1 MRLNE
6 LAHSSSNPLLESMV
20 HDLTSRQRY
29 IVEGIVNEVA
39 LTVDQI
45 NQLFG
50 QVQQAST
57 AAGGNR
63 TILGK
68 GIDVA
73 NAANQVINKIG
84 GWLQNTAP
92 VQNFD
97 AKFEQLK
104 ANIVDKLGQDST
116 AVKTI
121 NAMSEFA
128 KQNPGKTAAIIG
140 VLTAVAS
147 VAGGPVGGAIAGQ
160 ILRGSAELLRGEKL
174 STAVGKGLKT
184 AAVGA
189 GLSWL
194 AGTTLN
200 AVKAGLTVAIPE
212 PPPVPNVKELVAPKL
227 SWQVNGRTVFALDKV
242 PMPAET
248 ATKIRTLIAQASDSL
263 VNDPNKAS
271 GYLAQARKLVSDPTL
286 ADQVRNIAQQN
297 AESRA
302 AYSAAMQAWD
312 ESAGNIAIFNDQLTN
327 TIDSLKSA
335 TGGVIQ
341 GAAAASNLDR
351 QKNLSE
357 AQIMVAMSLI
367 EAGMWDKVKGLAG
380 KAASAVAGKVATKAA
395 NLTTKV
401 TADKLMKAWK
411 ASGSPTDSDAI
422 YNVIKSAGV
431 DDATIGNVFKS
442 MNIEIPTPAAVAQ
455 TTPTQAAE
463 PTAAQATP
471 SPAPAATPV
480 AAKQVPQATKPSVA
494 PTTAPAPSYGAMK
507 PATVKAKPGAP
518 IARPKPMSYAGRAG
532 ASLGQRT

>member
-6 LAHSSSNPLLESMV
+6 LAHGSSNPLLESMV
-20 HDLTSRQRY
+20 HGLTSRQRY

-63 TILGK
+63 TVLGK

-104 ANIVDKLGQDST
+104 SNIVSKLGQDST

-121 NAMSEFA
+121 NAMSDFA

-174 STAVGKGLKT
+174 STAVGKGVKT

-200 AVKAGLTVAIPE
+200 AFKAGLTMTIPE
-212 PPPVPNVKELVAPKL
+212 PPPVPNVKELVKPKL
-227 SWQVNGRTVFALDKV
+227 SWQVNGRTLFSLSEV

-248 ATKIRTLIAQASDSL
+248 ATKVRSLIAQASDSL

-271 GYLAQARKLVSDPTL
+271 NYLAQAKKLVSDPTL

-312 ESAGNIAIFNDQLTN
+312 NSAGDIAIFNDQLAS

-367 EAGMWDKVKGLAG
+367 ESSMWDKIKGLAG
-380 KAASAVAGKVATKAA
+380 KAAGAVAGKVATKAA

-442 MNIEIPTPAAVAQ
+442 MNIAIPS
-455 TTPTQAAE
+455 
-463 PTAAQATP
+463 PTAIQSEPAPAQSAPT
-471 SPAPAATPV
+471 PAPAA
-480 AAKQVPQATKPSVA
+480 AKKEPQPIKPSTVPSTQK
-494 PTTAPAPSYGAMK
+494 PTAAPASGYGTMK

-518 IARPKPMSYAGRAG
+518 IARPSPMNYGGRAG

>member
-147 VAGGPVGGAIAGQ
+147 LAGGPVVGAIAGQ

-200 AVKAGLTVAIPE
+200 AVKAGLTVTIPE

-312 ESAGNIAIFNDQLTN
+312 ESAGNIAIFNDQLAN
-327 TIDSLKSA
+327 TIDTLKSA

-367 EAGMWDKVKGLAG
+367 EAGMWDKIKGLAG
-380 KAASAVAGKVATKAA
+380 KAAGAVAGKVATKAA

-401 TADKLMKAWK
+401 TADKLMKTWK

-422 YNVIKSAGV
+422 YDVIKSAGV

-442 MNIEIPTPAAVAQ
+442 MNIAVPAPAAVAQ
-455 TTPTQAAE
+455 PTPTQAAE
-463 PTAAQATP
+463 PTAAPAAQATP
-471 SPAPAATPV
+471 SPASA
-480 AAKQVPQATKPSVA
+480 AAKQVPQAAKPSAA

-507 PATVKAKPGAP
+507 PATVKAKPGSP
-518 IARPKPMSYAGRAG
+518 IARPKPMSYGGRAG